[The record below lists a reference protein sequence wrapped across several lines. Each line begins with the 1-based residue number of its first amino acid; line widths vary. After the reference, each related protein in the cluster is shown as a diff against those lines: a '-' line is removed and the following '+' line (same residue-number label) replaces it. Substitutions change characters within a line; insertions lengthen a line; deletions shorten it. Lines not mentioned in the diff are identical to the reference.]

1 MLMLQVLYWYRLFI
15 VYIINNIS
23 RLYCV
28 YELTPS
34 LPNNLK
40 IELKRNS
47 LLQYI
52 GKNINICWDNTPQV
66 KTLCWSQ
73 YWFHICVTA
82 FAWL

>member
-1 MLMLQVLYWYRLFI
+1 MWGTVISKDRTQSSRTNADASVLYWYRLFI

-40 IELKRNS
+40 TEIKRNS

-52 GKNINICWDNTPQV
+52 GK
-66 KTLCWSQ
+66 K
-73 YWFHICVTA
+73 Y
-82 FAWL
+82 